1 MTFTVRITER
11 AAREIC
17 DAAAWWA
24 RERSIDEAERWY
36 QGIRGAIAGL
46 GTLARRCAVIADQAG
61 LKYETR
67 EFHYGSGSTPTH
79 RVIFAIVGE
88 QVVVLTVRHFARGP
102 LDSEDFIG

>member
-1 MTFTVRITER
+1 MRITER

-17 DAAAWWA
+17 DATAWWA
-24 RERSIDEAERWY
+24 RERSTDEAERWY

-46 GTLARRCAVIADQAG
+46 ATLPRRCPLIADQEG
-61 LKYETR
+61 LNYETR

-88 QVVVLTVRHFARGP
+88 QVVVLAVRHFARRP
-102 LDSEDFIG
+102 FDSEDLPG